1 MENPDRKLFKKI
13 FSLFENHRFHEFAL
27 PEKVIHIGEYF
38 IGFPYRKAPLQ
49 REGREH
55 LVVNLREQDCVTF
68 VENILALLYTL
79 ASHRPSFETFKTIL
93 KRIRYREGRMERY
106 PSRLH
111 YFSEWIKDN
120 ERKGFIREVSK
131 EIGGVAYRKS
141 LHYMTDHPS
150 LYPALRN
157 QKNFLEMKRVE
168 KRIGRKSFFFIPKES
183 LPAVEPLIQEGD
195 LIAIVTRKEGLD
207 IQHVGF
213 AEKIRNRVY
222 LLHASE
228 KEGRVILSKETLY
241 RCLMKNRESLGIRVA
256 RIKMGSSI

>member
-1 MENPDRKLFKKI
+1 MENADRELFKKI
-13 FSLFENHRFHEFAL
+13 FSLFETHRLHELA
-27 PEKVIHIGEYF
+27 PQERVIHIGQCF
-38 IGFPYRKAPLQ
+38 IGFPYRKGPLQ

-68 VENILALLYTL
+68 VENTLALLYTL

-93 KRIRYREGRMERY
+93 KRIRYREGEMEGY

-120 ERKGFIREVSK
+120 ERKGFIQEVSK
-131 EIGGVAYRKS
+131 EIGGVAFRKS
-141 LHYMTDHPS
+141 LHYMTDHLP
-150 LYPALRN
+150 LYPPLRN
-157 QKNFLEMKRVE
+157 PKNFHEMKRVE
-168 KRIGRKSFFFIPKES
+168 RRISRKPFFFIPKEN
-183 LPAVEPLIQEGD
+183 LPAVEPLIREGD

-213 AEKIRNRVY
+213 AEKIRNRLY

-228 KEGRVILSKETLY
+228 KEGKVILSKETLY
-241 RCLMKNRESLGIRVA
+241 RYLMKNRESLGIRVA
-256 RIKMGSSI
+256 RIKMG